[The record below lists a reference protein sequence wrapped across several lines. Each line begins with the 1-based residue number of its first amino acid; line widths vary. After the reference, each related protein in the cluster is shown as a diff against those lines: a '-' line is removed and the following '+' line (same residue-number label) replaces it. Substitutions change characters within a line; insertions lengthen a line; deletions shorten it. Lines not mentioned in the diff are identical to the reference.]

1 MYGGSSFT
9 WEYVCGYETREQ
21 RKRRLFRRA
30 YALTAVL
37 CAVCLTAVVSMR
49 FIEAGGHRV
58 LTGKLGIAA
67 MTGTESLLMDGAGT
81 AETESLLVNG
91 EGIASEA
98 PFNVMIEQSTMAAQ
112 IAVSCVDDMAQT
124 MAGMEHIPTVYL
136 DPGHGGTDEG
146 CARNGVREKD
156 LNLAI
161 ALLVR
166 DELKAQGYQVI
177 MSRET
182 DTYVAKEDRVNEAN
196 QAGADIYI
204 SIHQNA
210 TDEGA
215 GVSGMEV
222 WYEEDDSRRDSKRL
236 AQLIQ
241 QQTIRSTGAMERE
254 LRGDA
259 DFHVTGS
266 TSMPACLI
274 ETGFLSNAAER
285 MKLGLAE
292 YQQQIADGIVQGVVY
307 YFHPKTMYLTF
318 DDGPSEE
325 NTQKVLDILRD
336 RNIKAT
342 FFLVGESVRNYPE
355 MARKIVAEGH
365 TIGIHCDNHDYDTL
379 YASVDSYVAD
389 FEKAR
394 QTVYEVTGVETNLFR
409 FPGGSINAYNQK
421 TGQAIIQEMTAR
433 GYIYYDWNASLEDAV
448 QNPNPKKLIAN
459 GVSTTFGRKKVI
471 LLAHDVVGSTG
482 LCLEELLDSL
492 PEYEMKPLSEDVEP
506 ICF

>member
-1 MYGGSSFT
+1 MYGESTFT

-30 YALTAVL
+30 YALSVAACVFGLTAMLSVKTAAAGGIRSLTEKLWNTEKEKETAAVL
-37 CAVCLTAVVSMR
+37 SP
-49 FIEAGGHRV
+49 G
-58 LTGKLGIAA
+58 
-67 MTGTESLLMDGAGT
+67 
-81 AETESLLVNG
+81 G
-91 EGIASEA
+91 EGKEAVQEAEIALPDA
-98 PFNVMIEQSTMAAQ
+98 VMAEKA
-112 IAVSCVDDMAQT
+112 AVSDEDESAQP
-124 MAGMEHIPTVYL
+124 AAAHIPTVYL

-146 CARNGVREKD
+146 CARGGVREKD

-166 DELKAQGYQVI
+166 DQLKEQGYQVV

-182 DTYVAKEDRVNEAN
+182 DTYIAKEARVEEAN
-196 QAGADIYI
+196 RSGADIYI

-210 TDEGA
+210 TEEGA
-215 GVSGMEV
+215 DVNGMEV
-222 WYEEDDSRRDSKRL
+222 WYTKDSDRRDSKRL
-236 AQLIQ
+236 AQLIR
-241 QQTIRSTGAMERE
+241 QQTLKSTDAAERE
-254 LRGDA
+254 LRDDA
-259 DFHVTGS
+259 DFYVTKN

-285 MKLGLAE
+285 RKLNLAE
-292 YQQQIADGIVQGVVY
+292 YQQQIADGIVRGVSY

-325 NTQKVLDILRD
+325 NTRKVLEILRE

-342 FFLVGESVRNYPE
+342 FFLVGENVRQHPE
-355 MARKIVAEGH
+355 VARQIVAEGH
-365 TIGIHCDNHDYDTL
+365 TIGIHCDNHDYDAL

-394 QTVYEVTGVETNLFR
+394 QTVYKVTGVKTNLFR
-409 FPGGSINAYNQK
+409 FPGGSVNAFNKK
-421 TGQAIIQEMTAR
+421 TGKAIIREMTDR

-448 QNPNPKKLIAN
+448 KNPDPKRLLEN
-459 GVSTTFGRKKVI
+459 GVSTTLGRKKVI
-471 LLAHDVVGSTG
+471 LLAHDVVGSTT

-492 PEYEMKPLSEDVEP
+492 PEYEMKPLGEDVEP

>member
-1 MYGGSSFT
+1 MYGESSFT

-21 RKRRLFRRA
+21 RKRRLSRRIYTLGA
-30 YALTAVL
+30 
-37 CAVCLTAVVSMR
+37 AVCIVSLAATLSVK
-49 FIEAGGHRV
+49 IAAAGGVRS
-58 LTGKLGIAA
+58 LTEKLWNMGEEAA
-67 MTGTESLLMDGAGT
+67 ADLPADGEGT
-81 AETESLLVNG
+81 AAVQAEELA
-91 EGIASEA
+91 ASVA
-98 PFNVMIEQSTMAAQ
+98 VAAAQ
-112 IAVSCVDDMAQT
+112 AAAL
-124 MAGMEHIPTVYL
+124 AGEESGQAAAHIPTVYL
-136 DPGHGGTDEG
+136 DPGHGGSDEG
-146 CARNGVREKD
+146 CAREGVREKD

-166 DELKAQGYQVI
+166 DQLEEQGYQVI

-182 DTYVAKEDRVNEAN
+182 DTYIAKETRVAQAN
-196 QAGADIYI
+196 RSGADIYI

-210 TDEGA
+210 TEEGA
-215 GVSGMEV
+215 GVNGMEV
-222 WYEEDDSRRDSKRL
+222 WYTEDSDRSDSKRL
-236 AQLIQ
+236 AQLIR
-241 QQTIRSTGAMERE
+241 QQTLRSTGAEERE
-254 LRGDA
+254 LRSDA
-259 DFHVTGS
+259 DFYVTGN

-274 ETGFLSNAAER
+274 ETGFLSNTAER
-285 MKLGLAE
+285 EKLGLAE
-292 YQQQIADGIVQGVVY
+292 YQQQIADGIAQGVSY

-325 NTQKVLDILRD
+325 NTRRVLDILRE

-342 FFLVGESVRNYPE
+342 FFLVGENVRNHPE
-355 MARKIVAEGH
+355 VARQIVAEGH
-365 TIGIHCDNHDYDTL
+365 TIGIHCDNHDYDAL
-379 YASVDSYVAD
+379 YESVDSYVAD

-409 FPGGSINAYNQK
+409 FPGGSINAYNKK
-421 TGQAIIQEMTAR
+421 TGDAIIREMTNR

-448 QNPNPKKLIAN
+448 KNPDPKQLIEN
-459 GVSTTFGRKKVI
+459 GVSTTLGRKKVI

>member
-1 MYGGSSFT
+1 MYGETTFT

-21 RKRRLFRRA
+21 RRRRVYRKLCMLTIALCLSCLITAAFVRLIA
-30 YALTAVL
+30 MGGLKALTDMMGETETIPSEEMTEPVYVVEGQMFAVTQAAAAKMQEIVPAVL
-37 CAVCLTAVVSMR
+37 
-49 FIEAGGHRV
+49 
-58 LTGKLGIAA
+58 
-67 MTGTESLLMDGAGT
+67 
-81 AETESLLVNG
+81 ET
-91 EGIASEA
+91 
-98 PFNVMIEQSTMAAQ
+98 
-112 IAVSCVDDMAQT
+112 
-124 MAGMEHIPTVYL
+124 EHIPVIYL

-156 LNLAI
+156 INLAI

-166 DELKAQGYQVI
+166 EKLVEQGYEVI

-182 DTYVAKEDRVNEAN
+182 DTYIAKEERVKEAN
-196 QAGADIYI
+196 RSGADIYV

-210 TDEGA
+210 TDEGT
-215 GVSGMEV
+215 GVSGLEV

-241 QQTIRSTGAMERE
+241 QQTLKSTGAVERE
-254 LRGDA
+254 LHGDA

-266 TSMPACLI
+266 TSMPSCLI

-285 MKLGLAE
+285 RMLSLSE
-292 YQQQIADGIVQGVVY
+292 YQQKIADGIVQGVSY

-325 NTQKVLDILRD
+325 NTQRVLDILRD

-342 FFLVGESVRNYPE
+342 FFLVGENVRQHPE
-355 MARKIVAEGH
+355 MARRIVEAGH
-365 TIGIHCDNHDYDTL
+365 AIGIHCDNHDYETL
-379 YASVDSYVAD
+379 YESVDSYVED

-409 FPGGSINAYNQK
+409 FPGGSVNAYNK
-421 TGQAIIQEMTAR
+421 KVGQAIIEEMTDR

-448 QNPNPKKLIAN
+448 KNPDPEKLIAN
-459 GVSTTFGRKKVI
+459 GVETTFGRKKVI
-471 LLAHDVVGSTG
+471 LLAHDVVYSTG
-482 LCLEELLDSL
+482 ICLEDLLDSL
-492 PEYEMKPLSEDVEP
+492 PEYEMKPLSDEVTP
-506 ICF
+506 IQF